1 MNSAPNYSKTDLRY
15 WEGKVAFQSA
25 KAKTYSVQI
34 QHDNRRS
41 WVGLGTRDRERAATI
56 ARDIYLDIVANGW
69 DLAMARRQG
78 PRPEKRS
85 NVTVGD
91 YLAIV
96 AAKALV
102 YPRTLESYA
111 VALRK
116 IAADVVGVRHE
127 APRSARR
134 EQADKVRLTVLTA
147 EAIEKWRADFIRR
160 GAINPLAER
169 SAKISAQS
177 FIARARSLFG
187 KKVLPHVKGLVD
199 LPDPAPFYGVK
210 IGKTRPQRYRS
221 TFDVAALI
229 QAARRELPAEQL
241 KIFILAAMAGLRR
254 NEIDKLP
261 WTAFRW
267 EEGILRIEATEY
279 FRPKARESEADVMV
293 DPELLTIFRG
303 YHAQATGPFVIESLV
318 APDPAAPFEVYRCDA
333 IFDALIMWLRS
344 KGVVSR
350 TPLHAL
356 RKEFGSV
363 INQRFGLVA
372 ASTMLRHAD
381 IKVTMHHYIEQRHHA
396 ISGFGHLLTE
406 DAPTI
411 VPIERTA

>member
-1 MNSAPNYSKTDLRY
+1 
-15 WEGKVAFQSA
+15 
-25 KAKTYSVQI
+25 
-34 QHDNRRS
+34 
-41 WVGLGTRDRERAATI
+41 
-56 ARDIYLDIVANGW
+56 
-69 DLAMARRQG
+69 MARRQG

-116 IAADVVGVRHE
+116 IAADVVGVRQK
-127 APRSARR
+127 PRA
-134 EQADKVRLTVLTA
+134 
-147 EAIEKWRADFIRR
+147 RR
-160 GAINPLAER
+160 GANKPTR
-169 SAKISAQS
+169 SASQSSPRKRSKSGGRTLSAAARSTRLPNAVQISAQS

-279 FRPKARESEADVMV
+279 FRPKARNRKPMSWSIRNFLRSSAAIM
-293 DPELLTIFRG
+293 RRRR
-303 YHAQATGPFVIESLV
+303 ARSLSNH
-318 APDPAAPFEVYRCDA
+318 
-333 IFDALIMWLRS
+333 WLR
-344 KGVVSR
+344 R
-350 TPLHAL
+350 TRRL
-356 RKEFGSV
+356 RLKSIAV
-363 INQRFGLVA
+363 MRS
-372 ASTMLRHAD
+372 STR
-381 IKVTMHHYIEQRHHA
+381 
-396 ISGFGHLLTE
+396 
-406 DAPTI
+406 
-411 VPIERTA
+411 